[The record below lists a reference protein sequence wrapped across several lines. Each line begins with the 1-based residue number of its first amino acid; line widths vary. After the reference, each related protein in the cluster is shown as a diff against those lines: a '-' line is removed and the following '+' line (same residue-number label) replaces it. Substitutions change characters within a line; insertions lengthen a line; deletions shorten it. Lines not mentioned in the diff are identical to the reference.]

1 MKRILAAA
9 DGSAASLDAASFVA
23 DLASKYDADL
33 ILLTVA
39 ANTAPVLDPGI
50 EEYARIEGTRGA
62 AAKYGH

>member
-50 EEYARIEGTRGA
+50 EEHARIEGTRGA